1 MLRITHRRLF
11 VFLAAA
17 SLVACL
23 DRATAPTIAA
33 NKSMAADTS
42 SPPDTSTPPD
52 TTPPDTTPPDTTPP
66 PDTTYAGIIRGF
78 VLGIDSS
85 VVPPRITPLSRA
97 TIVVRRRG
105 NDSLPANVRERTGTD
120 SAGAFLFSG
129 LPRGVYTLEARAP
142 RYRRVEL
149 HGVVPGASLLT
160 TPPLTIV
167 LQR

>member
-1 MLRITHRRLF
+1 MLRTTHRRLAVF
-11 VFLAAA
+11 VAAA
-17 SLVACL
+17 TLVACL
-23 DRATAPTIAA
+23 DQATAPTTA
-33 NKSMAADTS
+33 NNRSVFADTS
-42 SPPDTSTPPD
+42 SPPD

-97 TIVVRRRG
+97 TLVVRRRG

-129 LPRGVYTLEARAP
+129 LPRGVYTLEARAR

-149 HGVVPGASLLT
+149 QRVVPGASPHT

-167 LQR
+167 LHR